1 MHLGIVRFKYT
12 PFGGAEKFIEKF
24 IAQLAQSG
32 EVKEVSIFSSGWSR
46 QDPLELSK
54 SRDLNVRVN
63 FINIACSGVGR
74 FFRHREFLRKALI
87 ATKETKSL
95 DVIQSHERLPG
106 CDIFRAGDGVH
117 AAWLDRLAAER
128 GWIAEK
134 ALRADPFHRL
144 ICRAER
150 DMASDP
156 RTVFVANSPL
166 CLQDIQSYLEL
177 PDCRI
182 ALIPNSINIPSWRPI
197 RLDSAAREA
206 SRKSFGL
213 APDKPTV
220 LFVGSGFDR
229 KGLRPLIE
237 AVGLLT
243 DVQLLVVGKDKSIPR
258 YQRYA
263 DMRAKGRV
271 KFSGPIPETRMAYA
285 AADIFALPSL
295 YDSFSNAALE
305 ALASGLPCILTRDVG
320 LASFPESSEAVALC
334 SRDPDSIREALEHCL
349 KNLNT
354 MSLAAETVA
363 RSFNSIGVAQLWR
376 DLYVKVTEA
385 KAAR

>member
-12 PFGGAEKFIEKF
+12 LFGGAERLIERL
-24 IAQLAQSG
+24 ISQQARSG
-32 EVKEVSIFSSGWSR
+32 GIKQVSIFSSEWSK
-46 QDPLELSK
+46 QDSLELTK
-54 SRDLNVRVN
+54 LRDLNIRLN
-63 FINIACSGVGR
+63 FVNIACSRAGR
-74 FFRHREFLRKALI
+74 FLRHRDFLRKASI
-87 ATKETKSL
+87 AIQEAESL

-117 AAWLDRLAAER
+117 AAWLERLAAQR
-128 GWIAEK
+128 GWIAGK

-144 ICRAER
+144 LCQAER
-150 DMASDP
+150 GMANDP
-156 RTVFVANSPL
+156 RIVFVANSPL
-166 CLQDIQSYLEL
+166 CRQELQSYLGV
-177 PDCRI
+177 PDRRI
-182 ALIPNSINIPSWRPI
+182 ALIPNSINLSSWRRISP
-197 RLDSAAREA
+197 DAASKYA
-206 SRKSFGL
+206 SRKSLGL

-220 LFVGSGFDR
+220 LFVGSGFER

-243 DVQLLVVGKDKSIPR
+243 DVQLLVVGKDKSIAR

-354 MSLAAETVA
+354 MSLAAEASA
-363 RSFNSIGVAQLWR
+363 RSFSDDRIFHLWR
-376 DLYVKVTEA
+376 DLYAKVTEA